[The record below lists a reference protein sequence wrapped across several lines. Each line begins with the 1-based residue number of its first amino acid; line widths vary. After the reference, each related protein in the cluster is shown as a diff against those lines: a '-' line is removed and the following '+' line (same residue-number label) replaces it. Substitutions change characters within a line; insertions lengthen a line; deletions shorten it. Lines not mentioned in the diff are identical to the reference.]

1 MNEGESMST
10 GQECSRRLGGR
21 PQHNFVQSNPLC
33 SQRSIARSP
42 APVVLRRSTGAQ
54 AANTVQTVDGARIIR
69 GAALGI
75 MFLALLLAAVSV
87 HAAPLPVPVP
97 AGAAL
102 TQPTGPMLFLRGQD
116 GRLATL
122 LPEEAKVTARVNAL
136 WAHVTVQH
144 RFRSAAMGARSAL
157 YVLPLPADARPRR
170 LELAVGDRRM
180 EISLAA
186 AEADAHPEM
195 LALPVSRIPANS
207 EVLVRL
213 AYDCPVELGEG
224 RFVLALPLSRL
235 GGGKPAVS
243 NAAWQRMDTTL
254 SVDLDPGLPIAELYS
269 PSHGIDISREQ
280 DERRRIV
287 LADSETANGRDF
299 ILVWKPADPHASI
312 GALRRYTALKMPALP
327 LADDAL
333 VLRTRMVGTLP
344 ALVPATVQPALLV
357 GSPIDNGAILDQLAA
372 RTGAAPSMLGS
383 PLTPGIVGAALLI
396 WALGA
401 FYLATRRGAGGASTN
416 DSTRETTT

>member
-1 MNEGESMST
+1 
-10 GQECSRRLGGR
+10 
-21 PQHNFVQSNPLC
+21 
-33 SQRSIARSP
+33 
-42 APVVLRRSTGAQ
+42 
-54 AANTVQTVDGARIIR
+54 
-69 GAALGI
+69 
-75 MFLALLLAAVSV
+75 
-87 HAAPLPVPVP
+87 
-97 AGAAL
+97 
-102 TQPTGPMLFLRGQD
+102 
-116 GRLATL
+116 
-122 LPEEAKVTARVNAL
+122 
-136 WAHVTVQH
+136 
-144 RFRSAAMGARSAL
+144 
-157 YVLPLPADARPRR
+157 
-170 LELAVGDRRM
+170 
-180 EISLAA
+180 
-186 AEADAHPEM
+186 
-195 LALPVSRIPANS
+195 
-207 EVLVRL
+207 
-213 AYDCPVELGEG
+213 
-224 RFVLALPLSRL
+224 
-235 GGGKPAVS
+235 
-243 NAAWQRMDTTL
+243 MDTTL

-372 RTGAAPSMLGS
+372 RTGAAPSMLAS

>member
-1 MNEGESMST
+1 
-10 GQECSRRLGGR
+10 
-21 PQHNFVQSNPLC
+21 
-33 SQRSIARSP
+33 
-42 APVVLRRSTGAQ
+42 
-54 AANTVQTVDGARIIR
+54 
-69 GAALGI
+69 
-75 MFLALLLAAVSV
+75 
-87 HAAPLPVPVP
+87 
-97 AGAAL
+97 
-102 TQPTGPMLFLRGQD
+102 
-116 GRLATL
+116 
-122 LPEEAKVTARVNAL
+122 
-136 WAHVTVQH
+136 
-144 RFRSAAMGARSAL
+144 
-157 YVLPLPADARPRR
+157 
-170 LELAVGDRRM
+170 M

-186 AEADAHPEM
+186 AEPDAHPEM

-235 GGGKPAVS
+235 GGGKPGVS

-372 RTGAAPSMLGS
+372 RTGAAPSMLAS

-401 FYLATRRGAGGASTN
+401 FYLATRRGADGVSTN